1 MRLNFCIV
9 AAAAVCTLA
18 SAAFA
23 QFADNCGSVQTGE
36 IETKLDDTREELYK
50 LRFQIATGSLTDTSR
65 MKVLKHDIARLLTI
79 IRERT

>member
-1 MRLNFCIV
+1 MNTKEIRAL
-9 AAAAVCTLA
+9 
-18 SAAFA
+18 
-23 QFADNCGSVQTGE
+23 QTGE

-79 IRERT
+79 IRERQLAATLQGAPAQEK